1 MNVYSNS
8 RLLSALRTVVAL
20 VVVVM
25 TSAVFSRMACAQ
37 VAAGYSVSNFVT
49 GFTAQGS
56 GVGPVGMAFDSA
68 GNLYIAEYA
77 TGFLYKFGKNGGAAS
92 AANQLNA
99 TAIPGAIAGLTF
111 SKDGSLYLAR
121 QGVGDVVQVDPTNG
135 AILRTVA
142 TGLAEATALT
152 TDPVSGDLFVSEPV
166 AGAVYRITN
175 FATGMGTATLYATPG
190 FVDGLSF
197 GPDGTLYA
205 ALSGTIGKIT
215 GTNSATPGTVT
226 VYPVSVPTGDGL
238 AVSANPS
245 NLFVYS
251 NRNDGIITK
260 VDLTANPPMLTN
272 IFTGG
277 TRGDF
282 VNVGPD
288 GCLYATQS
296 DRILKVT
303 NTDGTCL
310 APPLGPLFPTNPSGS
325 FSFSAFCAELGKGD
339 HDEKG
344 DDDDR
349 SGIALHAKF
358 RLAHNS
364 DGIDLAS
371 DSLAL
376 SVGTVSVTIPAGS
389 FKQDKHGTWKFA
401 GDISSMHVRAA
412 LKALK
417 SPGAYVLTIR
427 IGGAELDPAGSP
439 YTVSLAIGDDSGTTV
454 AWEDEMDHH
463 EDD

>member
-1 MNVYSNS
+1 MNVSLKSRIVTCLRLVAALAVAVTVCSGYS
-8 RLLSALRTVVAL
+8 LSAY
-20 VVVVM
+20 
-25 TSAVFSRMACAQ
+25 AQ

-111 SKDGSLYLAR
+111 SKDGSLYMAR
-121 QGVGDVVQVDPTNG
+121 QGAGDVVQVDPSNG

-142 TGLAEATALT
+142 TGLVDATAVT
-152 TDPVSGDLFVSEPV
+152 TDPLSGDLFVSEPV
-166 AGAVYRITN
+166 VGAVYRITN
-175 FATGMGTATLYATPG
+175 FATGTGTATVYATPG

-215 GTNSATPGTVT
+215 GTNSSTPGTVT

-251 NRNDGIITK
+251 NRNDGTITK
-260 VDLTANPPMLTN
+260 VDLTANPPALTN
-272 IFTGG
+272 IFAGG

-325 FSFSAFCAELGKGD
+325 FSFSAFCAELEKGD
-339 HDEKG
+339 RDDRG

-371 DSLAL
+371 DSLAV
-376 SVGTVSVTIPAGS
+376 SVGTVSVTVPAGS
-389 FKQDKHGTWKFA
+389 FKQDKHGTWRFA
-401 GDISSMHVRAA
+401 GDVSSMHVRAS
-412 LKALK
+412 LRALK

-427 IGGAELDPAGSP
+427 IGGAELDAAGSP
-439 YTVSLAIGDDSGTTV
+439 YTVAIAIGDDSGTTV

-463 EDD
+463 DDD